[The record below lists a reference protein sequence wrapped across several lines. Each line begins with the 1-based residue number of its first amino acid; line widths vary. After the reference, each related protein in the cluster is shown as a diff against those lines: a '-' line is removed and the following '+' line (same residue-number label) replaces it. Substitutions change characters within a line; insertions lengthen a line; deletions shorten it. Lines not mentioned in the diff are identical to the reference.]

1 MHGATSWEQPHA
13 HPPAWVLPD
22 TAGFRVKVRS
32 RTRENIMERF
42 AVARLAVLL
51 GMAFATTACA
61 PSADEVAA
69 TSTTAALSDAAL
81 ATDAAAAQPTTLT
94 DANLDAYGRALAR
107 QAEIIRRPGRGTHYG
122 VTMSAYDL
130 DGEAGEVLEAAGMTI
145 DEYRAVEQQVE
156 PVFTI
161 LNFKGEIGPP
171 RSIDLEA
178 APEWKEKLE
187 GDPFAALPPESA
199 AALRRN
205 MDTLAPLWGVVVGL
219 TAQHG
224 R

>member
-1 MHGATSWEQPHA
+1 
-13 HPPAWVLPD
+13 
-22 TAGFRVKVRS
+22 
-32 RTRENIMERF
+32 MEGSAAACLAALF
-42 AVARLAVLL
+42 GVAL
-51 GMAFATTACA
+51 ATTACA
-61 PSADEVAA
+61 PSADEAA
-69 TSTTAALSDAAL
+69 TATAPTAPSNATNAKDSAAR
-81 ATDAAAAQPTTLT
+81 PTALT
-94 DANLDAYGRALAR
+94 DANLDAYGRALAK

-122 VTMSAYDL
+122 VTLSIHDL
-130 DGEAGEVLEAAGMTI
+130 DGETGEVLEAAGMTV

-178 APEWKEKLE
+178 APEWKAKLE
-187 GDPFAALPPESA
+187 GDPFATLPPESA
-199 AALRRN
+199 AALRRS
-205 MDTLAPLWGVVVGL
+205 MDTLVPLWSDVIGL

>member
-1 MHGATSWEQPHA
+1 
-13 HPPAWVLPD
+13 
-22 TAGFRVKVRS
+22 
-32 RTRENIMERF
+32 MERF
-42 AVARLAVLL
+42 AAIRLAALFGL
-51 GMAFATTACA
+51 ALATTACA
-61 PSADEVAA
+61 PSADEVA
-69 TSTTAALSDAAL
+69 TASAASSSGALG
-81 ATDAAAAQPTTLT
+81 ATDSAARPAALT
-94 DANLDAYGRALAR
+94 DANLDAYGRALAK

-122 VTMSAYDL
+122 VSMSAYDL

-145 DEYRAVEQQVE
+145 EEYRAVEQQVE
-156 PVFTI
+156 PVFTT

-187 GDPFAALPPESA
+187 GDPFAALPAESA

-205 MDTLAPLWGVVVGL
+205 MDTLAPLWGDVVGL